1 MKAVD
6 VLILNGK
13 ELTLQDVADVAVH
26 GRKVEIAEEAFG
38 RLKKGRELM
47 QSLADSGK
55 AIYGFNRGV
64 GWNKDIC
71 VAQDEIEAYNYELL
85 RTHALGVPPYHTDE
99 EVRAMMVIR
108 LNNMLIGTACATDEL
123 AKRYRD
129 FLNHGIHPLIPKR
142 GSVGDADITTLSHMG
157 LAFTGETD
165 VRYGDQIVPAAKAI
179 KEEGLPEYQMKLK
192 DAHTIILSN
201 AQGEGLT
208 ALLSIKTHQLVDL
221 VNLIYC
227 LDYEGL
233 NGNVEAM
240 CEEVNRI
247 RGLPGQIESAAQ
259 CRKFLKGSYLYQPDE
274 NRALQD
280 SLTFRGGFAIQ
291 GTVLDALHVV
301 EKFLN
306 IQINS
311 PSDNPAIVLEKENT
325 FVTCNFETATLAAA
339 VEMLTIALSHMSKS
353 ISYRM
358 IKMTDPHFTGLTRYL
373 AAWDDSSLGYATIQN
388 TYTALDVENRFL
400 CNPSSVDFYP
410 MEGMIEDHGANLP
423 LVAEKALE
431 MVDNICYLAGMEA
444 LYAAQ
449 AVDLRQM
456 KYGKMNLGEYTEK
469 AYKAIRSCIPFLGE
483 NRNMHEE
490 IKKIYAFVTSG
501 ELNKIIKEN

>member
-1 MKAVD
+1 MNAVD

-13 ELTLQDVADVAVH
+13 GLTVEEVAEVALK

-71 VAQDEIEAYNYELL
+71 VAQDEIDAYNYELI

-129 FLNHGIHPLIPKR
+129 FLNHGIHPLIPQR

-157 LAFTGETD
+157 LTFSGEGD
-165 VRYGDQIVPAAKAI
+165 VRYHGEVVPAEEAI
-179 KEEGLPEYQMKLK
+179 KEEGLPEYRLKLK

-208 ALLSIKTHQLVDL
+208 ALLAVKTRQLVDL

-240 CEEVNRI
+240 CKEVNEI
-247 RGLPGQIESAAQ
+247 RGLPGQMESAAR
-259 CRKFLKGSYLYQPDE
+259 CREFLEGSYLYEPDE

-301 EKFLN
+301 EKFLA

-325 FVTCNFETATLAAA
+325 FVTANFETATLAAA
-339 VEMLTIALSHMSKS
+339 VEMLAITLSHMSKA

-373 AAWDDSSLGYATIQN
+373 AAWDGSSLGYATIQN

-400 CNPSSVDFYP
+400 TNPSSVDFYP

-423 LVAEKALE
+423 LAAEKALK
-431 MVDNICYLAGMEA
+431 MVDNIYYLAGMEA

-456 KYGKMNLGEYTEK
+456 KFGELKLGKYTGK
-469 AYKAIRSCIPFLGE
+469 AYKAIRSCIPFLDE

-490 IKKIYAFVTSG
+490 IKKIYAFMTSDEMG
-501 ELNKIIKEN
+501 NILQ